1 MECRDGFSGSSDAID
16 RFVKNNDIIVNGESH
31 VVRQY
36 DDGFTVWQIS
46 KEGVKNALLVVA
58 NNQAPTEKFL
68 VEENGK
74 SYTEV
79 REGREV
85 FDKNITLPCDYEI
98 VSEYKFNG
106 TDFVEEKLGSALV
119 ELTIGKLMP
128 SEYKIYLLNK

>member
-1 MECRDGFSGSSDAID
+1 M
-16 RFVKNNDIIVNGESH
+16 
-31 VVRQY
+31 
-36 DDGFTVWQIS
+36 
-46 KEGVKNALLVVA
+46 
-58 NNQAPTEKFL
+58 
-68 VEENGK
+68 
-74 SYTEV
+74 
-79 REGREV
+79 